1 MALGAVDLSSQGEG
15 LGAHFGV
22 PVSPAGDVL
31 SSPQMPV
38 PDNETKAGIFPGK
51 VIIVDHGKLYV
62 INTVFSIDCSC
73 LGTTFLSHSLFHVKR
88 FLIWASFSG

>member
-51 VIIVDHGKLYV
+51 VIIVDHGKLMKHSV
-62 INTVFSIDCSC
+62 CC
-73 LGTTFLSHSLFHVKR
+73 PTTAPV
-88 FLIWASFSG
+88 AS

>member
-51 VIIVDHGKLYV
+51 VIIVDHGKLHC
-62 INTVFSIDCSC
+62 TEQSC
-73 LGTTFLSHSLFHVKR
+73 LLSIERVFQKR
-88 FLIWASFSG
+88 DSC